1 MLKLYRS
8 RWKGE
13 SGAGGCNGAVLVEGD
28 RPESGSASLPP
39 ANVVATAQCL
49 ATYFNCTLQVTKTS

>member
-1 MLKLYRS
+1 MLGAAADGFSALGPSPMLKLYRS

-13 SGAGGCNGAVLVEGD
+13 SGAGGCNGAVLVEGG

-39 ANVVATAQCL
+39 AIVAT
-49 ATYFNCTLQVTKTS
+49 TV